1 MARAIWTGVITF
13 GLVSVPVGLFTAT
26 ENHTVHFHQLQRGTS
41 DRIRNRRVNER
52 TGEEV
57 DPGDIVKGYEVG
69 EGEYVVVEP
78 DELDEIAPGRSRALE
93 ITDFVDLDGI
103 APVYFDRT
111 YYVAPRGK
119 EYLKVYELLRA
130 ALAESGKA
138 GVATFVMRNRQYLT
152 VLRAEDEV
160 LVLQTLHWAD
170 EVRDPGRELPEL
182 PSERAGRDKE
192 LDMALRLVDAL
203 SGPWEPERYHD
214 TYQEKVRELVRAKAE
229 GQEVAVAEEAPQ
241 ATNVVDL
248 MDVLRGSLER
258 AGGARGGKPAA
269 ESKGTGGGRSAGR
282 AKGDGG
288 ERSGAEAKGAA
299 ADRSARKAKGAAG
312 ERSAAGKAKGAT
324 GERSAGKK
332 AKAAAERA
340 AGPRKKAAAPSRR
353 KPPTRR
359 ELRELSKAELY
370 QRATEQDVAGRS
382 RMSREELIDALTGA
396 GGRRRKTAAA

>member
-269 ESKGTGGGRSAGR
+269 ESKGTKGGRP
-282 AKGDGG
+282 
-288 ERSGAEAKGAA
+288 GAEAKGAT
-299 ADRSARKAKGAAG
+299 ADRSAGKAKGAAG
-312 ERSAAGKAKGAT
+312 ERSAAGKAKGAV
-324 GERSAGKK
+324 GERSAAGK
-332 AKAAAERA
+332 AKAAERA